1 MSKTD
6 IKTCR
11 YAKCLHDHKIDITV
25 DDYVLVG
32 KMSYYH
38 ADCLQIKQ
46 QELKVCEEEKEKRK
60 QEQIQKRKE
69 QEIEKVNRQKLILK
83 KREARKLEEERQRKE
98 RERRK
103 KVIEN
108 KDEKTKTDFQYIKN
122 GWVEHISETVVF
134 YQLFNCLNDLLCR
147 GISSD
152 YMVFVFDY
160 VVQHHMKLRYPQG
173 FKYYID
179 NQEIKDA
186 YQKSKM
192 PKYKNSM
199 FSVKEENFEEP
210 EDTISQIPIQTPK
223 GFGSIFKK
231 KG

>member
-83 KREARKLEEERQRKE
+83 KREARKLEEERQKKE

-103 KVIEN
+103 NILEN
-108 KDEKTKTDFQYIKN
+108 KDEKTKADLQYIKN

-134 YQLFNCLNDLLCR
+134 YQLFNCLNDLICR

-152 YMVFVFDY
+152 YLVFVFDY

-173 FKYYID
+173 FKYYVD
-179 NQEIKDA
+179 NNEIKNA
-186 YQKSKM
+186 YRKSKM
-192 PKYKNSM
+192 KKYSNSM
-199 FSVKEENFEEP
+199 FSVKEDKFEDP
-210 EDTISQIPIQTPK
+210 EDIVPCIPVSKPK
-223 GFGSIFKK
+223 GFGSILKK